1 MMTVRERSWPTDVAV
16 FGVAAAS
23 AAAAAAAAAR
33 LPRQR
38 DTRPSDVP
46 RASFRAMMIIAS
58 DRNCYWRS
66 LVAADA
72 RRLACC

>member
-1 MMTVRERSWPTDVAV
+1 MTAVRERPWPNDVAV
-16 FGVAAAS
+16 SAAVSAASAS
-23 AAAAAAAAAR
+23 AAAG

-38 DTRPSDVP
+38 DARPSDVP
-46 RASFRAMMIIAS
+46 RTSFRTMMMMMIAS